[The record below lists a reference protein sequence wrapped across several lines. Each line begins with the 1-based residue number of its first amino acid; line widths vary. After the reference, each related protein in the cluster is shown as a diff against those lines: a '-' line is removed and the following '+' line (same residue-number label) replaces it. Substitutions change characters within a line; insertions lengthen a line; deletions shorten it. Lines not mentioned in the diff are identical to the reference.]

1 MVLLG
6 LAVAS
11 GKKVPQQDNHN
22 QPHKGKQAEPDT
34 GFINFDVIILQIS
47 RWEEKAE
54 KFLRFDKVKNEAFI
68 RNPEEACKGHLIIFW
83 LVIFF

>member
-1 MVLLG
+1 MVSRG

-34 GFINFDVIILQIS
+34 GFINFDVIIL
-47 RWEEKAE
+47 
-54 KFLRFDKVKNEAFI
+54 
-68 RNPEEACKGHLIIFW
+68 
-83 LVIFF
+83 

>member
-1 MVLLG
+1 MRVAGLWIAEFGKGERQLSTNDHMVLLG

-34 GFINFDVIILQIS
+34 GFINFDVIILQID
-47 RWEEKAE
+47 R
-54 KFLRFDKVKNEAFI
+54 
-68 RNPEEACKGHLIIFW
+68 
-83 LVIFF
+83 